1 MEHNFGFFEE
11 DTLGELQDQ
20 RLWRRIFTYVRPHAK
35 GMITAIFLAL
45 TVIATGL
52 ALPHLTKVAIDR
64 YIMDDSLSRAVRLAG
79 LQQMTVTFIGMVVVG
94 FAASFCQTTVLE
106 WTSQNIMHRLRQ
118 HLFSHLLKQDL
129 VFFNKTPTGKLVTRL
144 SNDIQNMNEMFTSVV
159 VTLFNDGV
167 QFVAI
172 LVILMSMNWRLAL
185 MMLALVP
192 LIILNLV
199 LFSRLARDAF
209 RAIRTQLAI
218 INSFL
223 QESLAGVALIRH
235 FLREDDV
242 VVRFRKENQ
251 EYTRKNLRQIKIF
264 SVFVPFI
271 EVLSAVAVALIIW
284 NGGGQVLERHMTFG
298 ELTAFIFYMRL
309 FFKPVREISEK
320 YSIIQSAM
328 ASAERIFEL
337 IDRKPDITDGNE
349 HGVALRGEICLSGV
363 HFAYNEPEW
372 IVSGL
377 DLTIPAGETIA
388 IVGAT
393 GSGKTTIINLLERLY
408 VPQQG
413 KITIDG
419 KDLKDFDLRWLRQQ
433 IGLVIQDVLLVSGSL
448 RENICF
454 GEAVTDE
461 VLGEVLAKA
470 QLVEVVKHLPEGID
484 TMIGEGA
491 WELSTGQKQLLA
503 LARVLIRDPK
513 ILILDEATA
522 NIDSMTEMLVE
533 KAVRETIRSR
543 TSILI
548 AHRLST
554 IRDADRI
561 IVLEH
566 GRIAEEGSYQQL
578 MKQGGIFRNLVK
590 QQQITAPIRQDTIL

>member
-11 DTLGELQDQ
+11 DTLGEQQDTH
-20 RLWRRIFTYVRPHAK
+20 LWKRIFSYVLPHAK
-35 GMITAIFLAL
+35 GMIVAILLAL
-45 TVIATGL
+45 TVIASGL
-52 ALPHLTKVAIDR
+52 ALPRLTQVAIDR
-64 YIMDDSLSRAVRLAG
+64 FIMDESISRAVRLAG
-79 LQQMTVTFIGMVVVG
+79 LQQMTALFIVMVIVG
-94 FAASFCQTTVLE
+94 FLASFFQTTVLE

-129 VFFNKTPTGKLVTRL
+129 SFFNKTPTGKLVTRL
-144 SNDIQNMNEMFTSVV
+144 SNDIQNMNEMFTSVI

-172 LVILMSMNWRLAL
+172 LVILMSINWRLAM

-199 LFSRLARDAF
+199 VFSRLAREAF
-209 RAIRTQLAI
+209 RSVRTQLAL

-223 QESLAGVALIRH
+223 QESLGGIALIRH
-235 FLREDDV
+235 FLREDYAV
-242 VVRFRKENQ
+242 ARFRLENQ
-251 EYTRKNLRQIKIF
+251 DYTKKNLHQIKIF
-264 SVFVPFI
+264 SIFVPFI
-271 EVLSAVAVALIIW
+271 EVLSAIAIALIIW
-284 NGGGQVLERHMTFG
+284 YGGGQIIEHHMSFG

-337 IDRKPDITDGNE
+337 LDRKPGIPS
-349 HGVALRGEICLSGV
+349 GVEQGFKLQGKVTFSGV
-363 HFAYNEPEW
+363 HFTYNEPEW
-372 IVSGL
+372 ILAGL
-377 DLTIPAGETIA
+377 DFTIHAGETIA

-393 GSGKTTIINLLERLY
+393 GSGKSTIINLLERLY

-413 KITIDG
+413 TIRIDG
-419 KDLKDFDLRWLRQQ
+419 KDLKDFDPQWLRQQ
-433 IGLVIQDVLLVSGSL
+433 IGLVIQDVLLISGSL
-448 RENICF
+448 RENIC
-454 GEAVTDE
+454 
-461 VLGEVLAKA
+461 LGEVVTEEVLEEILVKA
-470 QLVEVVKHLPEGID
+470 QLSEVVRHLPEGID
-484 TMIGEGA
+484 TQIGEGA
-491 WELSTGQKQLLA
+491 WELSTGQKQLLS
-503 LARVLIRDPK
+503 LARVLIRDPR
-513 ILILDEATA
+513 ILIFDEATA
-522 NIDSMTEMLVE
+522 NIDSMTEMLLE
-533 KAVRETIRSR
+533 KAVRETVRSR

-566 GRIAEEGSYQQL
+566 GRIAEEGNYQQL
-578 MKQGGIFRNLVK
+578 MRQNGIFRALVA
-590 QQQITAPIRQDTIL
+590 QQQIKLPHQR

>member
-11 DTLGELQDQ
+11 DSLGEIQDR

-35 GMITAIFLAL
+35 GMIAAIILAL

-52 ALPHLTKVAIDR
+52 ALPHLTQVAIDR
-64 YIMDDSLSRAVRLAG
+64 YIMDSSISRAVRLAG
-79 LQQMTVTFIGMVVVG
+79 LQQMATIFLVMVFVG
-94 FAASFCQTTVLE
+94 FLASFLQTTVLE

-144 SNDIQNMNEMFTSVV
+144 SNDIQNMNEMFTSVI

-172 LVILMSMNWRLAL
+172 LVILMTVNWRLAL

-192 LIILNLV
+192 LIVLNLV
-199 LFSRLARDAF
+199 VFSRLAREAF
-209 RAIRTQLAI
+209 RAIRTQLAM
-218 INSFL
+218 INSYL
-223 QESLAGVALIRH
+223 QESLAGIALIRH
-235 FLREDDV
+235 FLREDDAIA
-242 VVRFRKENQ
+242 RFRQQNQ
-251 EYTRKNLRQIKIF
+251 DYTQTNLRQIKIF
-264 SVFVPFI
+264 SIFVPFI
-271 EVLSAVAVALIIW
+271 EVLSAVAIALIIW
-284 NGGGQVLERHMTFG
+284 YGGGQFLKDQMTFG
-298 ELTAFIFYMRL
+298 ELTAFIYYMRL
-309 FFKPVREISEK
+309 FFRPVREISEK

-337 IDRKPDITDGNE
+337 IDRTPAIVDGSE
-349 HGVALRGEICLSGV
+349 REAEIRGEICFSDV
-363 HFAYNEPEW
+363 HFTYQEPEW
-372 IVSGL
+372 ILAGIDV
-377 DLTIPAGETIA
+377 TIRAGETVA

-408 VPQQG
+408 VPQKG
-413 KITIDG
+413 TISIDRL
-419 KDLKDFDLRWLRQQ
+419 DLKDFDLLWLRQQ
-433 IGLVIQDVLLVSGSL
+433 IGLVIQDVLLIAGSL
-448 RENICF
+448 RENIC
-454 GEAVTDE
+454 
-461 VLGEVLAKA
+461 LGEDVSDETLQEILAKA
-470 QLVEVVKHLPEGID
+470 QLTEVVKHLPEGID
-484 TMIGEGA
+484 TMVGEGA

-533 KAVRETIRSR
+533 KAVRATIRSR

-566 GRIAEEGSYQQL
+566 GRIAEEGSYQEL
-578 MKQGGIFRNLVK
+578 MRKGGIFRTLVQ
-590 QQQITAPIRQDTIL
+590 QQQIKTPN